1 MSNMISN
8 SSGVNVSAMTWPL
21 APEPLEEEISNTSI
35 TVSITLKEKHR
46 YIVSLKIKVRI
57 CIYNNYYGVSHYIFG
72 YELIVLCCRQAQVR
86 MMTSLRLTL

>member
-46 YIVSLKIKVRI
+46 DIVSLKIKV
-57 CIYNNYYGVSHYIFG
+57 C
-72 YELIVLCCRQAQVR
+72 
-86 MMTSLRLTL
+86 MMHLLHIWV